1 MAKEYKIQ
9 LRLLDITP
17 AMEVI
22 VDLKA
27 DDPESSL
34 QVLEPRTSIST
45 DFPLDQNTCKSLP
58 ISVRPCDSTNII
70 CALAQ
75 VNPLDHMNWKEKNKP
90 LNIVHEQVQNKTN
103 NFFINWLTN
112 GTPINSLLAD
122 LESRKDSQQLSSVIS

>member
-22 VDLKA
+22 VDLKV

-58 ISVRPCDSTNII
+58 ISVRPCDLTNII

-75 VNPLDHMNWKEKNKP
+75 VNPLDHMNREGNDKP
-90 LNIVHEQVQNKTN
+90 LNLLHEQVQNKTN
-103 NFFINWLTN
+103 NFFY
-112 GTPINSLLAD
+112 
-122 LESRKDSQQLSSVIS
+122 